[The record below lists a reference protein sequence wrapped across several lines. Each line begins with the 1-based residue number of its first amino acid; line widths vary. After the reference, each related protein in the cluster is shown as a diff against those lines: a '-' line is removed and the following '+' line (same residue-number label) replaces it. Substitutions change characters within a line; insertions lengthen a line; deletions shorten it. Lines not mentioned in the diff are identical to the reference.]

1 MVIPLLTRKIC
12 ARPTFC
18 CQKPHY
24 KGRDNIQD
32 ERINTQYGSSPCVP
46 LQIIPHFSPNSD
58 HMSSVSYQGEEE
70 EITSTWTLFPTQ
82 QRTQAERL
90 LFLLVATTLTQM

>member
-1 MVIPLLTRKIC
+1 MPDPHFA
-12 ARPTFC
+12 ARNLIT
-18 CQKPHY
+18 

-82 QRTQAERL
+82 QRTQAETPFSL
-90 LFLLVATTLTQM
+90 SCHHPDPAAN